1 MIAKLV
7 AYGFNKNMLSYI
19 YSYINSRKQCF
30 SINNVKSTFKE
41 RISGVS
47 TSSHQRCSVKKVFS
61 EVSRNSQENTFS
73 RVSFFIK
80 LQAQACN
87 LIKKETLAQVFFC
100 EFCKISKNIFFTE
113 HLRWQLLVIKCDYF
127 NILPTYQ
134 EEVKTA
140 NTKLTYFV
148 FLNMQQLCIFIF

>member
-47 TSSHQRCSVKKVFS
+47 TSSHQRCSVKKVFL
-61 EVSRNSQENTFS
+61 EVSRNSQENTCS

-100 EFCKISKNIFFTE
+100 EFCKISKNAFFTE
-113 HLRWQLLVIKCDYF
+113 HLRTTASKFYKDQLQVLF
-127 NILPTYQ
+127 Q
-134 EEVKTA
+134 
-140 NTKLTYFV
+140 
-148 FLNMQQLCIFIF
+148 FLFCLFLFYISCFGL

>member
-1 MIAKLV
+1 MVASVTPVDKKTGNKNSIKNEQSFFPFLSLRIENPTIRSIYLFKLVEEWRKNIYNNYFIAAVMIAKLV

-80 LQAQACN
+80 LQA
-87 LIKKETLAQVFFC
+87 
-100 EFCKISKNIFFTE
+100 
-113 HLRWQLLVIKCDYF
+113 
-127 NILPTYQ
+127 
-134 EEVKTA
+134 
-140 NTKLTYFV
+140 
-148 FLNMQQLCIFIF
+148 

>member
-80 LQAQACN
+80 LQAQA
-87 LIKKETLAQVFFC
+87 QVFFC
-100 EFCKISKNIFFTE
+100 EFCKISKNAFFTE
-113 HLRWQLLVIKCDYF
+113 HLRTTASKFYKDQLQVLF
-127 NILPTYQ
+127 Q
-134 EEVKTA
+134 
-140 NTKLTYFV
+140 
-148 FLNMQQLCIFIF
+148 FLFCLFLFYISCFGL